1 MTGTPIDLAVSA
13 LIGHARGMPTPVSIP
28 ADGLMLRLWTR
39 SDAEQVAQVS
49 RDPLI
54 ALWNPTAASAEEWC
68 ARRAD
73 WSDGT
78 HASWAVA
85 DPGEPA
91 TVLGSVSLFNI
102 DTDQRY
108 AEIGFWVAPAHRRRG
123 VATRGLRAATTYAF
137 EMVGLRRIVLYHG
150 TDNLGSC
157 AVARANDYDLEGVH
171 RMSHRYG
178 DGRWHDEHSHARLR
192 EH

>member
-1 MTGTPIDLAVSA
+1 
-13 LIGHARGMPTPVSIP
+13 MPTPVSIP
-28 ADGLMLRLWTR
+28 AHGLLLRLWTL
-39 SDAEQVAQVS
+39 SDVEQVADVS

-85 DPGEPA
+85 DPDEPA
-91 TVLGSVSLFNI
+91 TVLGSLSLFNI
-102 DTDQRY
+102 DNDQRD
-108 AEIGFWVAPAHRRRG
+108 AEMGFWVAPAHRRRG

-137 EMVGLRRIVLYHG
+137 EVVELHRIVLYHAV
-150 TDNLGSC
+150 DNAGSC
-157 AVARANDYDLEGVH
+157 AVARANDYALEGVH

-192 EH
+192 ED